1 MLLAPSHFII
11 IGIQNY
17 VMKYSSKSN
26 LVMDRSA
33 IQLDALLL
41 FLLSLLFLQ
50 ACAVNPA
57 TGDRELSLVSE
68 AQEVQMGSQADPSA
82 TAQFGGLYPDDDL
95 QNYVTNLGM
104 SIAAVS
110 ERPDLNWSFK
120 LVDHELINA
129 FALPGGYIYIT
140 RGILAN
146 MNSEAELVAVLGH
159 EVGHVTARHAAR
171 RITQQQLGMIGFIG
185 GAILSETVRANS
197 DAFMQA
203 FQLLSL
209 RYSRQDEAQAD
220 ELGYR
225 YMLRTAHDP
234 AGMTAV
240 MRMLQSTS
248 PSAEEM
254 GVPGWMLSHPNPG
267 NRVAAN
273 EQRIARSQQSFSDY
287 RMVRDEFLT
296 RLDGLVFGEDPR
308 LGYFIGR
315 RFIQPELG
323 LELTFP
329 ADWSTQN
336 SSQSVQAGAPGQDAV
351 MQLSFSEAASP
362 EAALSAFLQQGIT
375 VNQSE
380 RQTLNGLSVAWADFS
395 VSPPEGQQG
404 EPVRGYVLYAAK
416 DGNVYQILGYTLA
429 ARWDGNGAVLAE
441 AIMSFSP
448 LSDNRFRDVAP
459 HRLNIVRL
467 PEAMSARDFLRR
479 YPSTVEDETVLLAN
493 QVDENERLER
503 GRVMKQ
509 ITGGRVPDR

>member
-1 MLLAPSHFII
+1 VL
-11 IGIQNY
+11 
-17 VMKYSSKSN
+17 
-26 LVMDRSA
+26 
-33 IQLDALLL
+33 ALL
-41 FLLSLLFLQ
+41 LLSLLYLQ
-50 ACAVNPA
+50 GCAVNPA
-57 TGDRELSLVSE
+57 TGERELSFVSE
-68 AQEVQMGSQADPSA
+68 AQEIQMGRQADPSA
-82 TAQFGGLYPDDDL
+82 TAQFGGVYPDEDL
-95 QNYVTNLGM
+95 QNYVTELGM
-104 SIAAVS
+104 TIAANS
-110 ERPDLNWSFK
+110 ERPDLPWSFK

-225 YMLRTAHDP
+225 YMLRTTHDP

-267 NRVAAN
+267 DRVAAN

-287 RMVRDEFLT
+287 RLGRDEFLA

-308 LGYFIGR
+308 QGYFIGR

-329 ADWSTQN
+329 SDWATQN
-336 SSQSVQAGAPGQDAV
+336 NSQSVQAGAPGRDAV
-351 MQLSFSEAASP
+351 MQLSFAEAASP
-362 EAALSAFLQQGIT
+362 QAALSAFLQQPGIT
-375 VNQSE
+375 ANQSD
-380 RQTLNGLSVAWADFS
+380 RQTLNSLDVAWADFS
-395 VSPPEGQQG
+395 VNPPEGQQG
-404 EPVRGYVLYAAK
+404 DPVRGYVLYAAK

-429 ARWDGNGAVLAE
+429 ARWDGNGRVLAE
-441 AIMSFSP
+441 SIMSFRP
-448 LSDNRFRDVAP
+448 LSDDRYRDVAP
-459 HRLNIVRL
+459 HRLNLVRL

-479 YPSTVEDETVLLAN
+479 YPSTVEDQAVLLAN
-493 QVDENERLER
+493 QVGEDERLER